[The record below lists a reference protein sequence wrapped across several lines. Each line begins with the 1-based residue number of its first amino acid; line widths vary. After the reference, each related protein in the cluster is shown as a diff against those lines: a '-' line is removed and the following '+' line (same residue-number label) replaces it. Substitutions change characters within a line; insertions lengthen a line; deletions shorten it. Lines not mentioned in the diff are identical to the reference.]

1 MPTVVRENVDEL
13 SAVLTVKLLPE
24 DYLPKL
30 NTELKKY
37 AQKAQIKGFRKG
49 KTPESY
55 VKKLYGQ
62 SLLLDLVNNEV
73 KEGLSNYIREEK
85 MVLFGEPLIN
95 EKQTIYDFDVF
106 KPEPMEF
113 LFDIGLYP
121 DVKIKGIDK
130 DSTYD
135 YFVQAVTDDKVEE
148 AYKNLLLDL
157 GEPSPIEKDFTD
169 GDLLTCDF
177 TELVDGSET
186 ADSLRVNNVVS
197 FSDLSEKVKD
207 QVKILTVGD
216 TFTVDN
222 VYDLEPKLD
231 VKLFRKHVLKLDDS
245 DESTISE
252 KFQLKITEAK
262 RVLPATEDE
271 TFFQKAFGVNNV
283 TNSEEGKAVI
293 KKHLGNETLSY
304 SNGLLFRDI
313 QEKLMSNHEVP
324 LPEAFIKRYLLES
337 DENLTEEKLSNEFP
351 DVTSSIKWSYLKSLL
366 LSSLNIAVT
375 KEMVQ
380 NHIGSKISGYF
391 GNQVAGMESFIQ
403 NMVEKMME
411 DEKQVN
417 QAYDEIENSLMMHRI
432 QQAVTLNEIPLSKEE
447 FEEKT
452 KIFNKQKN
460 REEEEEEAPAE

>member
-13 SAVLTVKLLPE
+13 SAMLTVKLLPE

-30 NTELKKY
+30 TTELKKY
-37 AQKAQIKGFRKG
+37 SQKAQIKGFRKG

-62 SLLLDLVNNEV
+62 SLLLDIVNNEV

-85 MVLFGEPLIN
+85 LVLFGEPLIN

-106 KPEPMEF
+106 KSEPMDF

-121 DVKIKGIDK
+121 DVKIQGIDK
-130 DSTYD
+130 ETIYD
-135 YFVQAVTDDKVEE
+135 FFVQDVADDKVEE
-148 AYKNLLLDL
+148 AYANLLQDL
-157 GEPSPIEKDFTD
+157 GEPSPIASGFIA

-177 TELVDGSET
+177 TELADGEET
-186 ADSLRVNNVVS
+186 ADSLRVNNVIS
-197 FSDLSEKVKD
+197 FSDLSENLKEQIK
-207 QVKILTVGD
+207 LLSVGD
-216 TFTVDN
+216 TFIVDK

-231 VKLFRKHVLKLDDS
+231 EKLFRKHVLKLDDS

-252 KFQLKITEAK
+252 KFQIKITEAK
-262 RVLPATEDE
+262 RVLPALEDE
-271 TFFQKAFGVNNV
+271 AFFQKAFGVNSV
-283 TNSEEGKAVI
+283 TNSEEGKAII
-293 KKHLGNETLSY
+293 KKHIGNETLSY

-313 QEKLMSNHEVP
+313 QENLMSNHEVP

-337 DENLTEEKLSNEFP
+337 DKNLTEEKLSGEFP
-351 DVTSSIKWSYLKSLL
+351 NVTSSIKWSYLKSLL
-366 LSSLNIAVT
+366 LSTLNVVVT

-380 NHIGSKISGYF
+380 NHIGSKIRGYF
-391 GNQVAGMESFIQ
+391 GQQVAGMESFIQ

-417 QAYDEIENSLMMHRI
+417 QAYDELENSMMMFKI
-432 QQAVTLNEIPLSKEE
+432 QEAVTLNEIILPKEE

-452 KIFNKQKN
+452 KIFNRQN
-460 REEEEEEAPAE
+460 DLEEEAPAE

>member
-13 SAVLTVKLLPE
+13 SAILTVKLLPE

-30 NTELKKY
+30 TTELKKY
-37 AQKAQIKGFRKG
+37 SQKAQIKGFRKG

-62 SLLLDLVNNEV
+62 SLLLDIVNNEV

-85 MVLFGEPLIN
+85 LVLFGEPLIN

-106 KPEPMEF
+106 KSEPMDF
-113 LFDIGLYP
+113 LFDIGVYP

-130 DSTYD
+130 ETTYD
-135 YFVQAVTDDKVEE
+135 FFVKQVADDKIEE
-148 AYKNLLLDL
+148 AYTNLLQDL
-157 GEPSPIEKDFTD
+157 GEPSPITSGFTA

-177 TELVDGSET
+177 TELAEGEET
-186 ADSLRVNNVVS
+186 ADSLRVNNVIS
-197 FSDLSEKVKD
+197 FSDLSENLKEQIK
-207 QVKILTVGD
+207 LLSVGD
-216 TFTVDN
+216 SFIVDK

-231 VKLFRKHVLKLDDS
+231 EKLFRKHVLKLDDS

-252 KFQLKITEAK
+252 KFQIKITEAK
-262 RVLPATEDE
+262 RVLPALEDE
-271 TFFQKAFGVNNV
+271 AFFQKAFGVNSV
-283 TNSEEGKAVI
+283 TNSEEGKAII
-293 KKHLGNETLSY
+293 KKHIGNETLSY

-337 DENLTEEKLSNEFP
+337 DKNLTEEKLSEEFP
-351 DVTSSIKWSYLKSLL
+351 NVTSSIKWSYLKSLL
-366 LSSLNIAVT
+366 LSTLNVVVT

-380 NHIGSKISGYF
+380 NHIGSKIRGYF
-391 GNQVAGMESFIQ
+391 GQQLAGMESFIQ

-411 DEKQVN
+411 DEKQIN
-417 QAYDEIENSLMMHRI
+417 QAYDELENSMMMFKI
-432 QQAVTLNEIPLSKEE
+432 QEAVTLNEIILPKEE
-447 FEEKT
+447 YEEKT
-452 KIFNKQKN
+452 KVFNKQN
-460 REEEEEEAPAE
+460 NLEEEAPAE

>member
-13 SAVLTVKLLPE
+13 SAILTVKLLPE

-30 NTELKKY
+30 TTELKKY
-37 AQKAQIKGFRKG
+37 SQKAQIKGFRKG

-62 SLLLDLVNNEV
+62 SLLLDIVNNEV

-85 MVLFGEPLIN
+85 LVLFGEPLIN

-106 KPEPMEF
+106 KSEPMDF
-113 LFDIGLYP
+113 LFDIGVYP

-130 DSTYD
+130 ETTYD
-135 YFVQAVTDDKVEE
+135 FFVKEVADDKIEE
-148 AYKNLLLDL
+148 AYTNLLQDL
-157 GEPSPIEKDFTD
+157 GEPSPITSGFTA

-177 TELVDGSET
+177 TELAEGEET
-186 ADSLRVNNVVS
+186 ADSLRVNNVIS
-197 FSDLSEKVKD
+197 FSDLSENLKEQIK
-207 QVKILTVGD
+207 LLSVGD
-216 TFTVDN
+216 SFIVDK

-231 VKLFRKHVLKLDDS
+231 EKLFRKHVLKLDDS

-252 KFQLKITEAK
+252 KFQIKITEAK
-262 RVLPATEDE
+262 RVLPALEDE
-271 TFFQKAFGVNNV
+271 AFFQKAFGVNSV
-283 TNSEEGKAVI
+283 TNSEEGKAII
-293 KKHLGNETLSY
+293 KKHIGNETLSY

-337 DENLTEEKLSNEFP
+337 DKNLTEEKLSEEFP
-351 DVTSSIKWSYLKSLL
+351 NVTSSIKWSYLKSLL
-366 LSSLNIAVT
+366 LSTLNVVVT

-380 NHIGSKISGYF
+380 NHIGSKIRGYF
-391 GNQVAGMESFIQ
+391 GQQLAGMESFIQ

-411 DEKQVN
+411 DEKQIN
-417 QAYDEIENSLMMHRI
+417 QAYDELENSMMMFKI
-432 QQAVTLNEIPLSKEE
+432 QEAVTLNEIILPKEE

-452 KIFNKQKN
+452 KIFNRQN
-460 REEEEEEAPAE
+460 DLEEEAPAE

>member
-13 SAVLTVKLLPE
+13 SAILTVKLLPE

-30 NTELKKY
+30 TTELKKY
-37 AQKAQIKGFRKG
+37 SQKAQIKGFRKG

-62 SLLLDLVNNEV
+62 SLLLDIVNNEV

-85 MVLFGEPLIN
+85 LVLFGEPLIN

-106 KPEPMEF
+106 KSEPMDF
-113 LFDIGLYP
+113 LFDIGVYP

-130 DSTYD
+130 ETTYD
-135 YFVQAVTDDKVEE
+135 FFVKEVADDKIEE
-148 AYKNLLLDL
+148 AYTNLLQDL
-157 GEPSPIEKDFTD
+157 GEPSPITSGFTA

-177 TELVDGSET
+177 TELAEGEET
-186 ADSLRVNNVVS
+186 ADSLRVNNVIS
-197 FSDLSEKVKD
+197 FSDLSENLKEQIK
-207 QVKILTVGD
+207 LLSVGD
-216 TFTVDN
+216 SFIVDK

-231 VKLFRKHVLKLDDS
+231 EKLFRKHVLKLDDS

-252 KFQLKITEAK
+252 KFQIKITEAK
-262 RVLPATEDE
+262 RVLPALEDE
-271 TFFQKAFGVNNV
+271 AFFQKAFGVNSV
-283 TNSEEGKAVI
+283 TNSEEGKAII
-293 KKHLGNETLSY
+293 KKHIGNETLSY

-337 DENLTEEKLSNEFP
+337 DKNLTEEKLSEEFP
-351 DVTSSIKWSYLKSLL
+351 NVTSSIKWSYLKSLL
-366 LSSLNIAVT
+366 LSTLNVVVT

-380 NHIGSKISGYF
+380 NHIGSKIRGYF
-391 GNQVAGMESFIQ
+391 GQQLAGMESFIQ

-411 DEKQVN
+411 DEKQIN
-417 QAYDEIENSLMMHRI
+417 QAYDELENSMMMFKI
-432 QQAVTLNEIPLSKEE
+432 QEAVTLNEIILPKEE
-447 FEEKT
+447 YEEKT
-452 KIFNKQKN
+452 KVFNKQN
-460 REEEEEEAPAE
+460 NLEEEAPAE

>member
-13 SAVLTVKLLPE
+13 SAMLTVKLLPE

-30 NTELKKY
+30 TTELKKY
-37 AQKAQIKGFRKG
+37 SQKAQIKGFRKG

-62 SLLLDLVNNEV
+62 SLLLDIVNNEV

-85 MVLFGEPLIN
+85 LVLFGEPLIN

-106 KPEPMEF
+106 KSEPMDF

-121 DVKIKGIDK
+121 DVKIQGIDK
-130 DSTYD
+130 ETSYD
-135 YFVQAVTDDKVEE
+135 FFVQDVADDKVEE
-148 AYKNLLLDL
+148 AYANLLQDL
-157 GEPSPIEKDFTD
+157 GEPSPIDSGFIS

-177 TELVDGSET
+177 TELADGEET
-186 ADSLRVNNVVS
+186 ADSLRVNNVIS
-197 FSDLSEKVKD
+197 FSDLSENLKEQIK
-207 QVKILTVGD
+207 LLSVGD
-216 TFTVDN
+216 TFIVDK

-231 VKLFRKHVLKLDDS
+231 EKLFRKHVLKLDDS

-252 KFQLKITEAK
+252 KFQIKITEAK
-262 RVLPATEDE
+262 RVLPALEDE
-271 TFFQKAFGVNNV
+271 AFFQKAFGVNSV
-283 TNSEEGKAVI
+283 TNSEEGKAII
-293 KKHLGNETLSY
+293 KKHIGNETLSY

-337 DENLTEEKLSNEFP
+337 DKNLTEEKLSGEFP
-351 DVTSSIKWSYLKSLL
+351 NVTSSIKWSYLKSLL
-366 LSSLNIAVT
+366 LSTLNVVVT

-380 NHIGSKISGYF
+380 NHIGSKIRGYF
-391 GNQVAGMESFIQ
+391 GQQVAGMESFIQ

-417 QAYDEIENSLMMHRI
+417 QAYDELENSMMMFKI
-432 QQAVTLNEIPLSKEE
+432 QEAVTLNEIILPKEE

-452 KIFNKQKN
+452 KIFNRQN
-460 REEEEEEAPAE
+460 DLEEEAPAE

>member
-13 SAVLTVKLLPE
+13 SAILTVKLSPE

-30 NTELKKY
+30 NSELKKY
-37 AQKAQIKGFRKG
+37 SQKAQIKGFRKG

-62 SLLLDLVNNEV
+62 SLLLDVVNHEV
-73 KEGLSNYIREEK
+73 KEGLSNYIWEEK
-85 MVLFGEPLIN
+85 LVLFGEPLIN
-95 EKQTIYDFDVF
+95 EKQVIYDFDVF
-106 KPEPMEF
+106 KPVAMDF
-113 LFDIGLYP
+113 LFDIGFYP
-121 DVKIKGIDK
+121 EVKIQGIDK

-135 YFVQAVTDDKVEE
+135 YYIKEVADDRIEE
-148 AYKNLLLDL
+148 AYKDLLLDL
-157 GEPSPIEKDFTD
+157 GEPSPIEKDFKE

-177 TELVDGSET
+177 TELPEGKET

-207 QVKILTVGD
+207 QVKILSVGD

-231 VKLFRKHVLKLDDS
+231 VKLFRKHLLKLDDS

-252 KFQLKITEAK
+252 KFQIKITEAK

-271 TFFQKAFGVNNV
+271 AFFQKAFGVNNV

-337 DENLTEEKLSNEFP
+337 DKNLTEEKLSNEFP
-351 DVTSSIKWSYLKSLL
+351 DVLSSIKWSYLKSLL
-366 LSSLNIAVT
+366 LSSLNIVVT

-380 NHIGSKISGYF
+380 NHIGNKISGYF
-391 GNQVAGMESFIQ
+391 GHQVAGMEAFIQ
-403 NMVEKMME
+403 NMIEKMME

-417 QAYDEIENSLMMHRI
+417 QAYDEIENSLMMQRI
-432 QQAVTLNEIPLSKEE
+432 QNAVNLNEIILSNEE

-452 KIFNKQKN
+452 KIFNRQKK
-460 REEEEEEAPAE
+460 EDEEAPTE